1 MEELKYPIGKE
12 QIPEDPSNEE
22 INNWVYEIK
31 TLPEKLVKTV
41 TSLSDK
47 QLDTPYRENGWTI
60 RQVIHHIADSHINGY
75 TRIKLA
81 LTEEKPTIKP
91 YQQESWAE
99 LLDSSLPVEVSLKLI
114 EALHQ
119 RWSYLLK
126 SLNKKHLN
134 KELNHPSSGTV
145 ILKHLIGHYAW
156 HGNHHLA
163 HITTLKKRKNWT

>member
-12 QIPEDPSNEE
+12 QIPKDPSDEE
-22 INNWVYEIK
+22 INNWIDQIE
-31 TLPEKLVKTV
+31 TLPEILEEAV
-41 TSLSDK
+41 TGLSDK
-47 QLDTPYRENGWTI
+47 QLDTPYRKNGWTI
-60 RQVIHHIADSHINGY
+60 RQVVHHIADSHINGY

-91 YQQESWAE
+91 YQQERWAV
-99 LLDSSLPVEVSLKLI
+99 LSDSSLPIEASLKLI
-114 EALHQ
+114 QGLHQ

-126 SLNKKHLN
+126 SLDKNQLN
-134 KELNHPSSGTV
+134 RELYHPESGAV